1 MAIEVNFYDHLKE
14 CLTKDIKSLLKS
26 AELVL
31 AVPQKSGSSA
41 IMTEQEIEGEWAYIL
56 NNLSNMLSD
65 INTPKGGEDNESE
78 KFKVI
83 AMMLNLKDELLQ
95 QIFCGTIYRKMLIW
109 TDLNILG
116 SGSKENVVVVPQSKL
131 KLSRFNL
138 LRNRRHNQQD
148 GGVQKN
154 QEVCTYKGILPRAKE
169 KHVWLLHRD

>member
-148 GGVQKN
+148 GGV
-154 QEVCTYKGILPRAKE
+154 
-169 KHVWLLHRD
+169 